1 MHTFLSFMLVFLLG
15 VTSASAGPRPAAETT
30 QEIDRLFAVLR
41 GSGCEF
47 QRNGRW
53 HSAEQAAT
61 HLQRKREYIAGK
73 GLLTDTES
81 LIELAASK
89 SSLSGRPYRVKCP
102 GSAVIES
109 RAWFMQA
116 LAQLRRS
123 GGR

>member
-1 MHTFLSFMLVFLLG
+1 MHPLLSSVLIVLVG
-15 VTSASAGPRPAAETT
+15 ITSANAGQRPAADTK
-30 QEIDRLFAVLR
+30 QEIDRLFVVLR
-41 GSGCEF
+41 ASGCEF

-53 HSAEQAAT
+53 HSAEEAAT

-89 SSLSGRPYRVKCP
+89 SSLSGRPYLVKCP

-109 RAWFMQA
+109 RAWFTQA
-116 LAQLRRS
+116 LAQLRRR
-123 GGR
+123 GAR